1 MEIYVPKDNLQAVSE
16 VLTAEKVNFEATD
29 KKFSLVVEGKEL
41 AEVVLVKA
49 QLLETEMPAL
59 LEEAPDITMRAFR
72 LPSGKIFLLTD
83 VNGNFVR
90 FATTPSGWER

>member
-1 MEIYVPKDNLQAVSE
+1 MEIYIPKDYIQEVSD
-16 VLTAEKVNFEATD
+16 VLAGEKVSFEVTD
-29 KKFSLVVEGKEL
+29 KKFSLVVEGKEF
-41 AEVVLVKA
+41 AEVVQVKA

-90 FATTPSGWER
+90 FATPPAGWER